1 MTEKNVLEAMSLT
14 SAMGV
19 DDPQR
24 SGTPSFLNRPLRSTA
39 WVSSRVGQLL
49 RRAMKLFETDR
60 DTAWRCLSHAS
71 TLLDAASEEG
81 DLGRPV
87 TQATFRRGGLANWQ
101 TKTAVAYIEANL
113 ASKLEISDLAKAV
126 SLSRSHFSRAFKR
139 SLAMSPMAYL
149 VLRRVEH
156 AKTMMAST
164 TDPLSEIAVA
174 CGFADQPHLNRR
186 FRRVVGVSPGVWRR
200 TNAEAPKPDA
210 QTPATTREC

>member
-1 MTEKNVLEAMSLT
+1 MTEKYVLGAMSLT
-14 SAMGV
+14 SGMGA
-19 DDPQR
+19 DDLQR
-24 SGTPSFLNRPLRSTA
+24 SNTPSFLNRPLRSTA
-39 WVSSRVGQLL
+39 WVSSQVGQLL

-71 TLLDAASEEG
+71 TLLGADSEEA
-81 DLGRPV
+81 DLSRPV
-87 TQATFRRGGLANWQ
+87 TQATFRRGRLANWQ
-101 TKTAVAYIEANL
+101 AKRTVAYIEANL

-126 SLSRSHFSRAFKR
+126 ALSRSHFSRAFKR

-164 TDPLSEIAVA
+164 TDPLSEIALA
-174 CGFADQPHLNRR
+174 CGFADQPHLNRC

-200 TNAEAPKPDA
+200 TNAEVPKPDA
-210 QTPATTREC
+210 HRRS